1 MMKLLDLKPTHK
13 AVTAYYAELE
23 QLAQM
28 KAHKEGAVAPAFAN
42 LLRHCAAQFDRALVE
57 QYTFAK
63 GAKNLFFDGVILD
76 KFNLKYGVWEA
87 KDDADDLPAEVKKKF
102 AAGYPK
108 ENILFQ
114 APQRAI
120 LWQNGVFVNEWDM
133 TQPPALIDALK
144 AFFEYTPPVYEE
156 WQQAV
161 EQFSGEVKNIGEG
174 LLKLI
179 ETERTSKNAEF
190 LAAFDRFVTI
200 CRDNINPNIAIAA
213 VEEMLIQ
220 HLLTERIFS
229 KILDQADFTKLNIIA
244 AEIEKVA
251 TALVKRHGGR
261 ALYFKD
267 LDRFYHAIEATAAT
281 LKDFSEKQ
289 AFLNLV
295 YERFFQGFAV
305 KVADTHGI
313 VYTPQPVVE
322 FMVNSVDELLK
333 TEFNL
338 PDGLSAPDVHILDPF
353 VGTGNFIVQ
362 VMRKLK
368 KTALP
373 RKYGVKTARPPLP
386 ELVEEALPSTGSGS
400 GSTSSG
406 NATSSGDGGELHCNE
421 VMLLPYYIA
430 SLNIEHEYY
439 ALTGDYQ
446 PFEGICFVDTFQLAE
461 PEQAQFVFMTPENT
475 QRVKAQKA
483 APIFVILGNPPYNA
497 GQQNENDNNK
507 NRKYDVL
514 DKEVRDTYAKD
525 SQATNKNALADVYIK
540 AIRYASN
547 RIKEH
552 GEGIVAFITNNGFLD
567 GVAFDG
573 MRKALAQ
580 DFDAMYFL
588 DLGGNVRKNP
598 KLSGTTHNVFGIQ
611 VGVSINLLVKKHTSQ
626 VSKTCEVWYARL
638 DEFWRKEQKYRFLEE
653 AKQYKQIAWQRLTP
667 DAKHNWLT
675 EGMQDEFDTFLPMGT
690 KAGKAVKKGD
700 SETIFKTYSNGVKTN
715 RDVWV
720 YNFQEQ
726 ALSQNIQRMIEAYN
740 LHVLKWN
747 HLSSK
752 PKKDGIS
759 TAIDAFVDNDEKK
772 ISWSRDLKLDL
783 RHGHLA
789 EFRPE
794 KIRRSLYRPFTQEHL
809 FFDRMLNEEVYQ
821 IPSIFP
827 ISDTEADNRVICVSG
842 VGSSKPFHCV
852 MTNHI
857 PCLDL
862 LEKTQCFPFYVYD
875 EDGTNRRENITD
887 WALAQFRARYGGN
900 NDVET
905 HGRASLRGGDT
916 SAVEMN
922 ARRCIEKW
930 DIFYYVY
937 ALLHHPRYRAK
948 YAANLKRDLPRIPFV
963 GQTSQVSKTCEV
975 FWRFADAGRQLA
987 DLHVNYDQQ
996 PRYPLQFLETE
1007 GAALDWR
1014 VKKMKL
1020 SKDQTQIIYND
1031 FLTLAGIPPEAFEYK
1046 LGNKSALHWL
1056 LDQYQVSADPR
1067 SGIVNDPNRADAP
1080 DYIVKLIQRVITVSV
1095 ETVKIVAALP
1105 NIE

>member
-42 LLRHCAAQFDRALVE
+42 LLRHCAAQFDHALVE

-133 TQPPALIDALK
+133 TQPLALIAALK

-251 TALVKRHGGR
+251 TALVKPHGGR
-261 ALYFKD
+261 ALYFKE

-353 VGTGNFIVQ
+353 VGTGNFIVC

-373 RKYGVKTARPPLP
+373 RKYGVETPHPRPLSEGEGRQDAPPLRGGVG
-386 ELVEEALPSTGSGS
+386 VESC
-400 GSTSSG
+400 
-406 NATSSGDGGELHCNE
+406 GELHCNE

-525 SQATNKNALADVYIK
+525 SQATNKNALADVYVK

-547 RIKEH
+547 RITEH

-611 VGVSINLLVKKHTSQ
+611 VGVSINLLVKKNTSQ

-700 SETIFKTYSNGVKTN
+700 SEAIFKTYSRGAETC
-715 RDVWV
+715 RDDWA
-720 YNFQEQ
+720 YNFNRS
-726 ALSQNIQRMIEAYN
+726 AVADNMKRMIETYN
-740 LHVLKWN
+740 YEIYRWQTRTNKQANLDDFVTNDSTKIKWSSRLKEC
-747 HLSSK
+747 LTRGQK
-752 PKKDGIS
+752 
-759 TAIDAFVDNDEKK
+759 
-772 ISWSRDLKLDL
+772 
-783 RHGHLA
+783 A
-789 EFRPE
+789 EFAEE
-794 KIRRSLYRPFTQEHL
+794 KIRRSLYRPFTEECL
-809 FFDRMLNEEVYQ
+809 FFDGIMTHRQ
-821 IPSIFP
+821 GQFPRIFP
-827 ISDTEADNRVICVSG
+827 TPDTEADNRVICVSA
-842 VGSSKPFHCV
+842 VGNTKTFHCL
-852 MTNHI
+852 MSNI
-857 PCLDL
+857 FPDL
-862 LEKTQCFPFYVYD
+862 HLTGDSQCFPFYVYD
-875 EDGTNRRENITD
+875 EDPSTGSGQATFTRRENITD
-887 WALAQFRARYGGN
+887 WALAQFRARYATPPQPLPEG
-900 NDVET
+900 E
-905 HGRASLRGGDT
+905 GRSPSPSERGQGVRSLT
-916 SAVEMN
+916 
-922 ARRCIEKW
+922 KW

-937 ALLHHPRYRAK
+937 ALLHHPHYRAK

-987 DLHVNYDQQ
+987 DLHVKYDQQ

-1007 GAALDWR
+1007 GAALDWH

-1056 LDQYQVSADPR
+1056 LDQYQVSTDPR
-1067 SGIVNDPNRADAP
+1067 SGIVNDPNRADEP
-1080 DYIVKLIQRVITVSV
+1080 DYIVTLIQRVITVSV